1 MYYIK
6 WCILCKKD
14 QRHFQRRWYGWLRMQ
29 NWNLKG
35 HPHISHPNSS
45 ISVYY
50 TCLTVMLNSQL
61 YWIFHKLN
69 CKMMLMFFHD
79 LWHRPFSPLLF
90 LTTNYTFYP
99 STNTY
104 FRSIFSSYLS
114 ANEHLF
120 GFVLLLYQIDVELLR
135 IEKMVMQILVNFSI
149 ITVWSESHLKMKMY

>member
-45 ISVYY
+45 IWVYY

-61 YWIFHKLN
+61 YWIFHKLK

-79 LWHRPFSPLLF
+79 LWHRPFSSLLF
-90 LTTNYTFYP
+90 LPKNYSFCLGTNIYT
-99 STNTY
+99 ST
-104 FRSIFSSYLS
+104 IFLYYWF
-114 ANEHLF
+114 ANEQSFRL
-120 GFVLLLYQIDVELLR
+120 
-135 IEKMVMQILVNFSI
+135 IEDEFNIISNIFQGSQNRKKMFM
-149 ITVWSESHLKMKMY
+149 

>member
-50 TCLTVMLNSQL
+50 ACLTVMLNSQL
-61 YWIFHKLN
+61 YWIFHKLK

-79 LWHRPFSPLLF
+79 LWHRPFSTLLF
-90 LTTNYTFYP
+90 LPKNYSFCLATNIYT
-99 STNTY
+99 ST
-104 FRSIFSSYLS
+104 IFLYYWF
-114 ANEHLF
+114 ANEHSFRL
-120 GFVLLLYQIDVELLR
+120 
-135 IEKMVMQILVNFSI
+135 IEDEFNIISNIFQGSQNRKKMFM
-149 ITVWSESHLKMKMY
+149 

>member
-50 TCLTVMLNSQL
+50 TCLTVMLNSPL

-90 LTTNYTFYP
+90 LLKNYSFFLATNIYN
-99 STNTY
+99 STIYSGPNKLKMSLAPHQIY
-104 FRSIFSSYLS
+104 FK
-114 ANEHLF
+114 
-120 GFVLLLYQIDVELLR
+120 VPR
-135 IEKMVMQILVNFSI
+135 IEKNVYANIG
-149 ITVWSESHLKMKMY
+149 

>member
-90 LTTNYTFYP
+90 LPKNYSFCLATNIYN
-99 STNTY
+99 ST
-104 FRSIFSSYLS
+104 IFLIYRIYSGPNKLKMSL
-114 ANEHLF
+114 APH
-120 GFVLLLYQIDVELLR
+120 QIYCKVPR
-135 IEKMVMQILVNFSI
+135 IEKNVYANIG
-149 ITVWSESHLKMKMY
+149 